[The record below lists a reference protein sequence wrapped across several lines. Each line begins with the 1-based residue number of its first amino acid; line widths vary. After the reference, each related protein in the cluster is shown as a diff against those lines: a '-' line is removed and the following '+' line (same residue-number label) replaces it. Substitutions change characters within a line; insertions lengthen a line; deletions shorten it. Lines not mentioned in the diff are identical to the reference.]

1 LGSGQPRTTTF
12 STIDTNVT
20 TFSIKSPLDRV
31 ITNKKLEYGVPV
43 DTKNIRIRFQELRE
57 SEVERLY
64 ELLKHGTSHFSL
76 FHVT

>member
-1 LGSGQPRTTTF
+1 
-12 STIDTNVT
+12 
-20 TFSIKSPLDRV
+20 
-31 ITNKKLEYGVPV
+31 V

-76 FHVT
+76 FHVTKCYLDLGLVATFSLVAIA